1 MNIKWQVKFK
11 TLRGGCTLTVSIYDL
26 TYTGQPILLKG
37 GEQPFVTE
45 ESSDD
50 DPFTPIRTQTGHL
63 RIVDDGYAA
72 DGTTPFDWKAFVPQT
87 DHSRPVVMTDDD
99 DNVLWQGFMQAQDF
113 SGELYGNP
121 QEREFPVHCA
131 VSVMSSQQPS
141 TSSIQRRNFAYVIDL
156 IAATAEALSVQTVGF
171 DTFYVQGSTDAQTW
185 LLKQFEWMNVLK
197 EGDDGEDVAPQ
208 YNLYEILE
216 DICKFWGWT
225 CRTKGRTMYFTCADD
240 SDEQLFLTMTRAQLR
255 QMVLGNR
262 AGTLTDGFI
271 PATLQGDIFA
281 STDNDDMK
289 RRGPS
294 KATVKSDCNSQDT
307 IFEFAPPSVE
317 KLMDQTGYTWVAG
330 EESGTGYFTTTPI
343 RSFETAAMKG
353 TATQYGGFCRRQ
365 IYSTVEQDNP
375 TKEDM
380 MIVSQGYTYGSNVIQ
395 IQTKKAQ
402 NFTGGSI
409 KISGDIFIGEK
420 KWEWSDNDDF
430 IALHVGIGMTYQT
443 AKWFYVTINGDLIG
457 HTTASYGW
465 SSSQSMLQGKVSGGG
480 FKEIGNY
487 KKLLLL
493 GTAFYAFPGIP
504 CNDNLYGYVFIDIC
518 GMKNDIGDD
527 DEATTPKFDVGNLKI
542 TYSRDT
548 IYIPTGEGETRAR
561 TLDNPR
567 VNSLDY
573 TAVNTNGCGDEWNC
587 DCIYAS
593 DNNMEYGYGLI
604 INPADGSFVETVGY
618 GNQQEHPEQ
627 HLANRV
633 AAFWQSSKRQ
643 VVTELRTEAIPDVTP
658 RHRLTLETAWKFD
671 PIAISHDWRDDVT
684 TLTLLQ
690 STIS

>member
-11 TLRGGCTLTVSIYDL
+11 SLRAGTDYTVNIYDQ
-26 TYTGQPILLKG
+26 TYTGSPIRLKG
-37 GEQPFVTE
+37 GAQPFVTE
-45 ESSDD
+45 EDSDD
-50 DPFTPIRTQTGHL
+50 DPFTPIRIQTGHL
-63 RIVDDGYAA
+63 RIVDDGFAA
-72 DGTTPFDWKAFVPQT
+72 DGVTPFDWKDFVPMT
-87 DHSRPVVMTDDD
+87 DHSRPITLTDG
-99 DNVLWQGFMQAQDF
+99 NGTVCWQGFMQAQDF

-121 QEREFPVHCA
+121 QERDFPIHCA
-131 VSVMSSQQPS
+131 LSVMTSQQPS
-141 TSSIQRRNFAYVIDL
+141 TENIQRRNFAYVIDL
-156 IAATAEALSVQTVGF
+156 IAAAAEALSVQTVGF

-216 DICKFWGWT
+216 DICRFWGWT

-240 SDEQLFLTMTRAQLR
+240 QDEQLFLTMTRAQLR

-317 KLMDQTGYTWVAG
+317 KLMDQTGYRWVAG
-330 EESGTGYFTTTPI
+330 EEAGTGYFTTTPI
-343 RSFETAAMKG
+343 RSFDTLGMKG
-353 TATQYGGFCRRQ
+353 DATQKGGFCRRQ
-365 IYSTVEQDNP
+365 IYSDADSDSVAEKDMFTIDN
-375 TKEDM
+375 T
-380 MIVSQGYTYGSNVIQ
+380 GYDRNTPIISLQ
-395 IQTKKAQ
+395 SKKAM
-402 NFTGGSI
+402 NYTGGSLKI
-409 KISGDIFIGEK
+409 KGDVYVGTK
-420 KWEWSDNDDF
+420 RWDYNWANDLLWVR
-430 IALHVGIGMTYQT
+430 IGIGLTKAT
-443 AKWFYVTINGDLIG
+443 AKWFYVIGDEPVG
-457 HTTASYGW
+457 HITHRWQSTPVSFASW
-465 SSSQSMLQGKVSGGG
+465 VHNGG
-480 FKEIGNY
+480 FTGCNVMLAQCNY
-487 KKLLLL
+487 
-493 GTAFYAFPGIP
+493 IP
-504 CNDNLYGYVFIDIC
+504 CDDNLYGYLFIDIC
-518 GMKNDIGDD
+518 GMNMFYEHEETSFEIGDFVVD
-527 DEATTPKFDVGNLKI
+527 FTRDKTFFPTSTTDVRSRTMVEKRI
-542 TYSRDT
+542 T
-548 IYIPTGEGETRAR
+548 
-561 TLDNPR
+561 
-567 VNSLDY
+567 SLDY
-573 TAVNTNGCGDEWNC
+573 KAVNANASGDEWNC

-604 INPADGSFVETVGY
+604 INPSDGSFVETVGY

-633 AAFWQSSKRQ
+633 ATFWQSSKRQ
-643 VVTELRTEAIPDVTP
+643 VNAELRTDTIPDVTP

-671 PIAISHDWRDDVT
+671 PVAISRDWRDDVT

-690 STIS
+690 SHIS

>member
-1 MNIKWQVKFK
+1 MQIKWQVKFK
-11 TLRGGCTLTVSIYDL
+11 TLRGGRTLTVSIYDL

-37 GEQPFVTE
+37 GAQPFVTE

-72 DGTTPFDWKAFVPQT
+72 DGTTPFDWKEFVPQT
-87 DHSRPVVMTDDD
+87 DHSRPVVMTDENS
-99 DNVLWQGFMQAQDF
+99 NVLWQGFMQAQDF

-131 VSVMSSQQPS
+131 VSAMSSQQPS

-225 CRTKGRTMYFTCADD
+225 CRTQGRTMYFTCADD

-317 KLMDQTGYTWVAG
+317 KLMDATGYTWVAG
-330 EESGTGYFTTTPI
+330 EEAGTGYFTTTPI
-343 RSFETAAMKG
+343 RSFDTLGMKG
-353 TATQYGGFCRRQ
+353 DATQKGGFCRRQ
-365 IYSTVEQDNP
+365 IFSDADSDSVAEKDMFTIDN
-375 TKEDM
+375 T
-380 MIVSQGYTYGSNVIQ
+380 GYDRNTPIISLQ
-395 IQTKKAQ
+395 SKKAM
-402 NFTGGSI
+402 NYTGGSLKI
-409 KISGDIFIGEK
+409 KGDVYVGAK
-420 KWEWSDNDDF
+420 RWDYNWAND
-430 IALHVGIGMTYQT
+430 LLWVRVGIGLTRDT
-443 AKWFYVTINGDLIG
+443 AKWFYVIGDEPVG
-457 HTTASYGW
+457 HITHRW
-465 SSSQSMLQGKVSGGG
+465 QSTPDSFPSWVHNGG
-480 FKEIGNY
+480 FTGCNVVLAQCNY
-487 KKLLLL
+487 
-493 GTAFYAFPGIP
+493 IP
-504 CNDNLYGYVFIDIC
+504 CDDNLYGYLFIDID
-518 GMKNDIGDD
+518 GMNMFYEHEETSFEIGDFTVD
-527 DEATTPKFDVGNLKI
+527 FTRDATFFPTSTTDVR
-542 TYSRDT
+542 SRT
-548 IYIPTGEGETRAR
+548 MVEKRI
-561 TLDNPR
+561 
-567 VNSLDY
+567 NSLDY
-573 TAVNTNGCGDEWNC
+573 MAVNTNGCGNEWNA
-587 DCIYAS
+587 DMIYAS

-643 VVTELRTEAIPDVTP
+643 VAPELRTEVIPDVTP
-658 RHRLTLETAWKFD
+658 RHRLTLETTWKFD

-690 STIS
+690 SPIS

>member
-1 MNIKWQVKFK
+1 MQIKWQVKFK
-11 TLRGGCTLTVSIYDL
+11 TLRGGRTLTVSIYDL

-87 DHSRPVVMTDDD
+87 DHSRPVVLTDDD

-216 DICKFWGWT
+216 DICRFWGWT

-271 PATLQGDIFA
+271 PATLDGNIFA

-330 EESGTGYFTTTPI
+330 EEQGTGYFTTTPI
-343 RSFETAAMKG
+343 RSFDTLGMKG
-353 TATQYGGFCRRQ
+353 DATQKGGFCRRQ
-365 IYSTVEQDNP
+365 IYSDADSDSVAEKDMFTIDN
-375 TKEDM
+375 T
-380 MIVSQGYTYGSNVIQ
+380 GYDRNTPIISLQ
-395 IQTKKAQ
+395 SKKAM
-402 NFTGGSI
+402 NYTGGSLKI
-409 KISGDIFIGEK
+409 KGDVYVGTK
-420 KWEWSDNDDF
+420 RWDYNWANDLLWVR
-430 IALHVGIGMTYQT
+430 IGIGLTKAT
-443 AKWFYVTINGDLIG
+443 AKWFYVMGDEPVG
-457 HTTASYGW
+457 HITHRWQSTPASFASW
-465 SSSQSMLQGKVSGGG
+465 VHNGG
-480 FKEIGNY
+480 FTGCNVVLAQCNY
-487 KKLLLL
+487 
-493 GTAFYAFPGIP
+493 IP
-504 CNDNLYGYVFIDIC
+504 CDDNLYGYLFIDIC
-518 GMKNDIGDD
+518 GMNMFYEHEETSFEIGDFVVD
-527 DEATTPKFDVGNLKI
+527 FTRDKTFFPTSTTDVR
-542 TYSRDT
+542 SRT
-548 IYIPTGEGETRAR
+548 MVEKRI
-561 TLDNPR
+561 
-567 VNSLDY
+567 NSLDY
-573 TAVNTNGCGDEWNC
+573 MAVNTNGCGDEWNC

-604 INPADGSFVETVGY
+604 INPSDGSFVETVGY

-684 TLTLLQ
+684 TITLLQ
-690 STIS
+690 SPIS

>member
-1 MNIKWQVKFK
+1 MKIKWQVKFK
-11 TLRGGCTLTVSIYDL
+11 TLRGGRTLTVSIYDL
-26 TYTGQPILLKG
+26 TYTGEPILLKG
-37 GEQPFVTE
+37 GEEPFVTE

-99 DNVLWQGFMQAQDF
+99 GNVLWQGFMQAQDF

-156 IAATAEALSVQTVGF
+156 IAATAEALSVQSVGF

-216 DICKFWGWT
+216 DICRFWGWT
-225 CRTKGRTMYFTCADD
+225 CRTQGRTMYFTCADD

-317 KLMDQTGYTWVAG
+317 KLMDQTGYRWVAG
-330 EESGTGYFTTTPI
+330 DEQGTGYFTTTPI
-343 RSFETAAMKG
+343 RSFDTLGMKG
-353 TATQYGGFCRRQ
+353 DATQKGGFCRRQ
-365 IYSTVEQDNP
+365 IYSDADSDSVAEKDMFTIDN
-375 TKEDM
+375 T
-380 MIVSQGYTYGSNVIQ
+380 GYDRNTPIISLQ
-395 IQTKKAQ
+395 SKKAM
-402 NFTGGSI
+402 NYTGGSLKI
-409 KISGDIFIGEK
+409 KGDVYVGTK
-420 KWEWSDNDDF
+420 RWDYNWANDLLWVR
-430 IALHVGIGMTYQT
+430 IGIGLTKAT
-443 AKWFYVTINGDLIG
+443 AKWFYVIGDEPVG
-457 HTTASYGW
+457 HITHRWQSNPASFASW
-465 SSSQSMLQGKVSGGG
+465 VHNGG
-480 FKEIGNY
+480 FTGCNVVLAQCNY
-487 KKLLLL
+487 
-493 GTAFYAFPGIP
+493 IP
-504 CNDNLYGYVFIDIC
+504 CDDNLYGYLFIDIC
-518 GMKNDIGDD
+518 GMNMFYEHEETSFEIGDFEVD
-527 DEATTPKFDVGNLKI
+527 FTRDKTFFPTSTTDVRSRTMVEKRI
-542 TYSRDT
+542 T
-548 IYIPTGEGETRAR
+548 
-561 TLDNPR
+561 
-567 VNSLDY
+567 SLDY
-573 TAVNTNGCGDEWNC
+573 KAVNTNGCGNEWNC
-587 DCIYAS
+587 DLIYAS

-604 INPADGSFVETVGY
+604 INPSDGSFVETVGY

-684 TLTLLQ
+684 TLTLIQ
-690 STIS
+690 SPIS

>member
-11 TLRGGCTLTVSIYDL
+11 TLRGGRTLTVSIYDL

-37 GEQPFVTE
+37 GAQPFVTE

-87 DHSRPVVMTDDD
+87 DHSRPVVLTDDGG
-99 DNVLWQGFMQAQDF
+99 NVLWQGFMQAQDF

-156 IAATAEALSVQTVGF
+156 IAATAEALSVQSVGF

-197 EGDDGEDVAPQ
+197 EDENNDVAPQ

-225 CRTKGRTMYFTCADD
+225 CRTQGRTMYFTCADD
-240 SDEQLFLTMTRAQLR
+240 SDEQLFLKMTRAQLR
-255 QMVLGNR
+255 QMVTGTA

-294 KATVKSDCNSQDT
+294 KATVKADCNSQDT

-317 KLMDQTGYTWVAG
+317 KLMDATGYHWVAG
-330 EESGTGYFTTTPI
+330 EELGTGYFTTTPI
-343 RSFETAAMKG
+343 RSFDTLGMKG
-353 TATQYGGFCRRQ
+353 EATQKGGFCRRQ
-365 IYSTVEQDNP
+365 IYSDADSDSVAEKDMFTIDN
-375 TKEDM
+375 T
-380 MIVSQGYTYGSNVIQ
+380 GYDRNTPIISLQ
-395 IQTKKAQ
+395 SKKAM
-402 NFTGGSI
+402 NYTGGSLKI
-409 KISGDIFIGEK
+409 KGDVYVGAK
-420 KWEWSDNDDF
+420 RWDYNWAND
-430 IALHVGIGMTYQT
+430 LLWVRVGIGLTRAT
-443 AKWFYVTINGDLIG
+443 AKWFYVMGDEPVG
-457 HTTASYGW
+457 HITHRWQSTPASFASW
-465 SSSQSMLQGKVSGGG
+465 VHNGG
-480 FKEIGNY
+480 FTGCNVVLAQCNY
-487 KKLLLL
+487 
-493 GTAFYAFPGIP
+493 IP
-504 CNDNLYGYVFIDIC
+504 CDDNLYGYLFIDID
-518 GMKNDIGDD
+518 GMNMFYEHEETSFEIGDFEVD
-527 DEATTPKFDVGNLKI
+527 FTRDATFFPTSTTDVR
-542 TYSRDT
+542 SRT
-548 IYIPTGEGETRAR
+548 MVEKRI
-561 TLDNPR
+561 
-567 VNSLDY
+567 NSLDY
-573 TAVNTNGCGDEWNC
+573 MAVNTNGCGNEWNA
-587 DCIYAS
+587 DMIYAS

-604 INPADGSFVETVGY
+604 INPSDGSFVETVGY

-671 PIAISHDWRDDVT
+671 PIAISHNWRDDVT

-690 STIS
+690 SPIN

>member
-1 MNIKWQVKFK
+1 MQIKWQVKFK
-11 TLRGGCTLTVSIYDL
+11 TLRGGRTLTVSIYDL
-26 TYTGQPILLKG
+26 TYTGEPILLKG

-87 DHSRPVVMTDDD
+87 DHSRPVVLTDDGG
-99 DNVLWQGFMQAQDF
+99 NVLWQGFMQAQDF

-156 IAATAEALSVQTVGF
+156 IAATAEALSVQSVGF

-197 EGDDGEDVAPQ
+197 EDDNNDVAPQ

-294 KATVKSDCNSQDT
+294 KATVKADCNSQDT

-317 KLMDQTGYTWVAG
+317 KLMDATGYHWVAG
-330 EESGTGYFTTTPI
+330 EEMGTGYFTTTPI
-343 RSFETAAMKG
+343 RSFDTLGMKG
-353 TATQYGGFCRRQ
+353 DATQKGGFCRRQ
-365 IYSTVEQDNP
+365 IYSDADSDSVAEKDMFTIDN
-375 TKEDM
+375 T
-380 MIVSQGYTYGSNVIQ
+380 GYDRNTPIISLQ
-395 IQTKKAQ
+395 SKKAM
-402 NFTGGSI
+402 NYTGGSLKI
-409 KISGDIFIGEK
+409 KGDVYVGAK
-420 KWEWSDNDDF
+420 RWDYNWAND
-430 IALHVGIGMTYQT
+430 LLWVRVGIGLTRAT
-443 AKWFYVTINGDLIG
+443 AKWFYVMGDEPQG
-457 HTTASYGW
+457 HITHRWQSTPFAFASW
-465 SSSQSMLQGKVSGGG
+465 VHNGG
-480 FKEIGNY
+480 FTGCNVVLAQCNY
-487 KKLLLL
+487 
-493 GTAFYAFPGIP
+493 IP
-504 CNDNLYGYVFIDIC
+504 CDDNLYGYLFIDID
-518 GMKNDIGDD
+518 GMNMFYEHEETSFEIGDFEVNFTRD
-527 DEATTPKFDVGNLKI
+527 ATFFPTSTTDVR
-542 TYSRDT
+542 SRT
-548 IYIPTGEGETRAR
+548 MVEKRI
-561 TLDNPR
+561 
-567 VNSLDY
+567 NSLDY
-573 TAVNTNGCGDEWNC
+573 MAVNTNGCGNEWNA
-587 DCIYAS
+587 DMIYAS

-604 INPADGSFVETVGY
+604 INPSDGSFVATVGY

-633 AAFWQSSKRQ
+633 AVFWQSSKRQ

-658 RHRLTLETAWKFD
+658 RHRLTLETNWKFD
-671 PIAISHDWRDDVT
+671 PIAIGHEWRDDVT

-690 STIS
+690 SPIS

>member
-1 MNIKWQVKFK
+1 MQIKWQVKFK
-11 TLRGGCTLTVSIYDL
+11 TLRGGRTLTVSIYDL

-87 DHSRPVVMTDDD
+87 DHSRPVVLTDDD
-99 DNVLWQGFMQAQDF
+99 GNVLWQGFMQAQDF

-216 DICKFWGWT
+216 DICRFWGWT

-271 PATLQGDIFA
+271 PATLEGNIFA

-317 KLMDQTGYTWVAG
+317 KLMDATGYTWVAG

-343 RSFETAAMKG
+343 RSFDTLGMKG
-353 TATQYGGFCRRQ
+353 DATQKGGFCRRQ
-365 IYSTVEQDNP
+365 IYSDADSDSVSEKDMFTIDN
-375 TKEDM
+375 T
-380 MIVSQGYTYGSNVIQ
+380 GYDRNTPIISLQ
-395 IQTKKAQ
+395 SKKAM
-402 NFTGGSI
+402 NYTGGSLKI
-409 KISGDIFIGEK
+409 KGDVYVGTK
-420 KWEWSDNDDF
+420 RWDYNWANDLLWVR
-430 IALHVGIGMTYQT
+430 IGIGLTKAT
-443 AKWFYVTINGDLIG
+443 AKWFYVIGDEPVG
-457 HTTASYGW
+457 HITHRWQSTPASFASW
-465 SSSQSMLQGKVSGGG
+465 VHNGG
-480 FKEIGNY
+480 FTGCNVVLAQCNY
-487 KKLLLL
+487 
-493 GTAFYAFPGIP
+493 IP
-504 CNDNLYGYVFIDIC
+504 CDDNLYGYLFIDIC
-518 GMKNDIGDD
+518 GMNMFYEHEETSFEIGDFVVD
-527 DEATTPKFDVGNLKI
+527 FTRDKTFFPTSTTDVR
-542 TYSRDT
+542 SRT
-548 IYIPTGEGETRAR
+548 MVEKRI
-561 TLDNPR
+561 
-567 VNSLDY
+567 NSLDY
-573 TAVNTNGCGDEWNC
+573 KAVNTNGCGNEWNA
-587 DCIYAS
+587 DLIYAS

-604 INPADGSFVETVGY
+604 INPSDGSFVETVGY

-690 STIS
+690 SPIS

>member
-11 TLRGGCTLTVSIYDL
+11 TLRGGRTLTVSIYDL
-26 TYTGQPILLKG
+26 TYTGEPILLKG
-37 GEQPFVTE
+37 GEEPFVTE

-87 DHSRPVVMTDDD
+87 DHSRPVVLTDDNN
-99 DNVLWQGFMQAQDF
+99 NVLWQGFMQAQDF

-216 DICKFWGWT
+216 DICRFWGWT

-294 KATVKSDCNSQDT
+294 KATVKADCNSQDT

-317 KLMDQTGYTWVAG
+317 KLMDQTGYRWVAG
-330 EESGTGYFTTTPI
+330 EEQGTGYFTTTPI
-343 RSFETAAMKG
+343 RSFDTLGMKG
-353 TATQYGGFCRRQ
+353 DATQKGGFCRRQ
-365 IYSTVEQDNP
+365 IYSDADSDSVAEKDMFTIDN
-375 TKEDM
+375 T
-380 MIVSQGYTYGSNVIQ
+380 GYDRNTPIISLQ
-395 IQTKKAQ
+395 SKKAM
-402 NFTGGSI
+402 NYTGGSLKI
-409 KISGDIFIGEK
+409 KGDVYVGTK
-420 KWEWSDNDDF
+420 RWDYNWANDLLWVR
-430 IALHVGIGMTYQT
+430 IGIGLTKAT
-443 AKWFYVTINGDLIG
+443 AKWFYVIGDEPVG
-457 HTTASYGW
+457 HITHRWQSTPASW
-465 SSSQSMLQGKVSGGG
+465 VHNGG
-480 FKEIGNY
+480 FTGCNVVLAQCNY
-487 KKLLLL
+487 
-493 GTAFYAFPGIP
+493 IP
-504 CNDNLYGYVFIDIC
+504 CDDNLYGYLFIDIN
-518 GMKNDIGDD
+518 GMNMFYEHEETSFEIGDFEVD
-527 DEATTPKFDVGNLKI
+527 FTRDKTFFPTSTTDVRSRTMVEKRI
-542 TYSRDT
+542 T
-548 IYIPTGEGETRAR
+548 
-561 TLDNPR
+561 
-567 VNSLDY
+567 SLDY
-573 TAVNTNGCGDEWNC
+573 KAVNTNGCGNEWNA
-587 DCIYAS
+587 DLIYAS
-593 DNNMEYGYGLI
+593 DNNMKYGYGLI
-604 INPADGSFVETVGY
+604 INPSDGSFVETVGY

-671 PIAISHDWRDDVT
+671 PIAISHDWRDDIT
-684 TLTLLQ
+684 TITLLQ
-690 STIS
+690 SPIS

>member
-1 MNIKWQVKFK
+1 MQIKWQVKFK
-11 TLRGGCTLTVSIYDL
+11 TLRGGRTLTVSIYDL
-26 TYTGQPILLKG
+26 TYTGEPILLKG

-87 DHSRPVVMTDDD
+87 DHSRPVVLTDDD

-216 DICKFWGWT
+216 DICRFWGWT
-225 CRTKGRTMYFTCADD
+225 CRTKGRTMYFMCADD
-240 SDEQLFLTMTRAQLR
+240 SDEQMFLTMTRAQLR

-317 KLMDQTGYTWVAG
+317 KLMDATGYRWVAG
-330 EESGTGYFTTTPI
+330 EEAGTGYFTTTPI
-343 RSFETAAMKG
+343 RSFDTLGMKG
-353 TATQYGGFCRRQ
+353 DATQKGGFCRRQ
-365 IYSTVEQDNP
+365 IYSDADSDSVSEKDMFTIDN
-375 TKEDM
+375 T
-380 MIVSQGYTYGSNVIQ
+380 GYDRNTPIISLQ
-395 IQTKKAQ
+395 SKKAM
-402 NFTGGSI
+402 NYTGGSLKI
-409 KISGDIFIGEK
+409 KGDVYVGTK
-420 KWEWSDNDDF
+420 RWDYNWANDLLWVR
-430 IALHVGIGMTYQT
+430 IGIGLTKAT
-443 AKWFYVTINGDLIG
+443 AKWFYVIGDEPVG
-457 HTTASYGW
+457 HITHRWQSTPASFASW
-465 SSSQSMLQGKVSGGG
+465 VHNGG
-480 FKEIGNY
+480 FTGCNVVLAQCNY
-487 KKLLLL
+487 
-493 GTAFYAFPGIP
+493 IP
-504 CNDNLYGYVFIDIC
+504 CDDNLYGYLFIDIC
-518 GMKNDIGDD
+518 GMNMFYEHEETSFEIGDFVVD
-527 DEATTPKFDVGNLKI
+527 FTRDKTFFPTSTTDVR
-542 TYSRDT
+542 SRT
-548 IYIPTGEGETRAR
+548 MVEKRI
-561 TLDNPR
+561 
-567 VNSLDY
+567 NSLDY
-573 TAVNTNGCGDEWNC
+573 KAVNTNGCGNEWNA
-587 DCIYAS
+587 DLIYAS

-604 INPADGSFVETVGY
+604 INPSDGSFVETVGY

-684 TLTLLQ
+684 TLTLHQ
-690 STIS
+690 SPIS

>member
-1 MNIKWQVKFK
+1 MKIKWQVKFK
-11 TLRGGCTLTVSIYDL
+11 TLRGGRTLTVSIYDL
-26 TYTGQPILLKG
+26 TYTGEPILLKG
-37 GEQPFVTE
+37 GEEPFVTE

-87 DHSRPVVMTDDD
+87 DHSRPVVLTDDGG
-99 DNVLWQGFMQAQDF
+99 NVLWQGFMQAQDF

-156 IAATAEALSVQTVGF
+156 IAATAEALSVQSVGF
-171 DTFYVQGSTDAQTW
+171 DTFYVQGSTDAQSW

-216 DICKFWGWT
+216 DICRFWGWT

-317 KLMDQTGYTWVAG
+317 KLMDQTGYRWVAG
-330 EESGTGYFTTTPI
+330 EEAGTGYFTTTPI
-343 RSFETAAMKG
+343 RSFDTLGMKG
-353 TATQYGGFCRRQ
+353 EATQKGGFCRRQ
-365 IYSTVEQDNP
+365 IYSDADSDSVAEKDMFTIDN
-375 TKEDM
+375 T
-380 MIVSQGYTYGSNVIQ
+380 GYDRNTPIISLQ
-395 IQTKKAQ
+395 SKKAM
-402 NFTGGSI
+402 NYTGGSLKI
-409 KISGDIFIGEK
+409 KGDVYVGTK
-420 KWEWSDNDDF
+420 RWDYNWANDLLWVR
-430 IALHVGIGMTYQT
+430 IGIGLTKAT
-443 AKWFYVTINGDLIG
+443 AKWFYVIGDEPVG
-457 HTTASYGW
+457 HITHRWQSTPASFASW
-465 SSSQSMLQGKVSGGG
+465 VHNGG
-480 FKEIGNY
+480 FTGCNVVLAQCNY
-487 KKLLLL
+487 
-493 GTAFYAFPGIP
+493 IP
-504 CNDNLYGYVFIDIC
+504 CDDNLYGYLFIDID
-518 GMKNDIGDD
+518 GMNMFYEHEETSFEIGDFEVD
-527 DEATTPKFDVGNLKI
+527 FTRDKTFFPTSTTDVR
-542 TYSRDT
+542 SRT
-548 IYIPTGEGETRAR
+548 MVEKRI
-561 TLDNPR
+561 
-567 VNSLDY
+567 NSLDY
-573 TAVNTNGCGDEWNC
+573 KAVNTNGCGNEWNA
-587 DCIYAS
+587 DLIYAS

-604 INPADGSFVETVGY
+604 INPSDGSFVETVGY

-671 PIAISHDWRDDVT
+671 PVAISHDWRDDIT
-684 TLTLLQ
+684 TITLLQ
-690 STIS
+690 SPIS

>member
-11 TLRGGCTLTVSIYDL
+11 TLRGGRTLTVSIYDL

-37 GEQPFVTE
+37 GEEPFVTE

-87 DHSRPVVMTDDD
+87 DHSRPVVLTDDD
-99 DNVLWQGFMQAQDF
+99 GNVLWQGFMQAQDF

-156 IAATAEALSVQTVGF
+156 IAATAEALSVQSVGF
-171 DTFYVQGSTDAQTW
+171 DTFYVQGSTDAQSW

-197 EGDDGEDVAPQ
+197 EDDNNDVAPQ

-240 SDEQLFLTMTRAQLR
+240 SDEQLFLKMTRAQLR

-294 KATVKSDCNSQDT
+294 KATVKADCNNQDT

-317 KLMDQTGYTWVAG
+317 KLMDATGYRWVAG
-330 EESGTGYFTTTPI
+330 EEAGTGYFTTTPI
-343 RSFETAAMKG
+343 RSFDTLGMKG
-353 TATQYGGFCRRQ
+353 DATQKGGFCRRQ
-365 IYSTVEQDNP
+365 IYSDADSDSVAEKDMFTIDN
-375 TKEDM
+375 T
-380 MIVSQGYTYGSNVIQ
+380 GYNRDTPIISLQ
-395 IQTKKAQ
+395 SKKAM
-402 NFTGGSI
+402 NYTGGSLKI
-409 KISGDIFIGEK
+409 KGDVYVGAK
-420 KWEWSDNDDF
+420 RWDYNWANDLLWVR
-430 IALHVGIGMTYQT
+430 IGIGLTRAT
-443 AKWFYVTINGDLIG
+443 AKWFYVMGDEPVG
-457 HTTASYGW
+457 HITHRWQSAPASFASW
-465 SSSQSMLQGKVSGGG
+465 VHNGG
-480 FKEIGNY
+480 FTGCNVVLAQCNY
-487 KKLLLL
+487 
-493 GTAFYAFPGIP
+493 IP
-504 CNDNLYGYVFIDIC
+504 CDDNLYGYLFIDID
-518 GMKNDIGDD
+518 GMNMFYEHEETSFEIGDFEVD
-527 DEATTPKFDVGNLKI
+527 FTRDATFFPTSTTDVR
-542 TYSRDT
+542 SRT
-548 IYIPTGEGETRAR
+548 MVEKRI
-561 TLDNPR
+561 
-567 VNSLDY
+567 NSLDY
-573 TAVNTNGCGDEWNC
+573 MAVNTNGCGNEWNA
-587 DCIYAS
+587 DLIYAS

-604 INPADGSFVETVGY
+604 INPSDGSFVETVGY

-690 STIS
+690 SPIN

>member
-1 MNIKWQVKFK
+1 MQIKWQVKFK
-11 TLRGGCTLTVSIYDL
+11 TLRGGRTLTVSIYDL
-26 TYTGQPILLKG
+26 TYTGEPILLKG

-87 DHSRPVVMTDDD
+87 DHSRPVVLTDDD

-216 DICKFWGWT
+216 DICRFWGWT
-225 CRTKGRTMYFTCADD
+225 CRTKGRTMYFMCADD
-240 SDEQLFLTMTRAQLR
+240 SDEQMFLTMTRAQLR

-317 KLMDQTGYTWVAG
+317 KLMDATGYRWVAG
-330 EESGTGYFTTTPI
+330 EEAGTGYFTTTPI
-343 RSFETAAMKG
+343 RSFDTLGMKG
-353 TATQYGGFCRRQ
+353 DATQKGGFCRRQ
-365 IYSTVEQDNP
+365 IYSDADSDSVSEKDMFTIDN
-375 TKEDM
+375 T
-380 MIVSQGYTYGSNVIQ
+380 GYDRNTPIISLQ
-395 IQTKKAQ
+395 SKKAM
-402 NFTGGSI
+402 NYTGGSLKI
-409 KISGDIFIGEK
+409 KGDVYVGTK
-420 KWEWSDNDDF
+420 RWDYNWANDLLWVR
-430 IALHVGIGMTYQT
+430 IGIGLTKAT
-443 AKWFYVTINGDLIG
+443 AKWFYVIGDEPVG
-457 HTTASYGW
+457 HITHRWQSTPASFASW
-465 SSSQSMLQGKVSGGG
+465 VHNGG
-480 FKEIGNY
+480 FTGCNVVLAQCNY
-487 KKLLLL
+487 
-493 GTAFYAFPGIP
+493 IP
-504 CNDNLYGYVFIDIC
+504 CDDNLYGYLFIDIC
-518 GMKNDIGDD
+518 GMNMFYEHEETSFEIGDFVVD
-527 DEATTPKFDVGNLKI
+527 FTRDKTFFPTSTTDVR
-542 TYSRDT
+542 SRT
-548 IYIPTGEGETRAR
+548 MVEKRI
-561 TLDNPR
+561 
-567 VNSLDY
+567 NSLDY
-573 TAVNTNGCGDEWNC
+573 KAVNTNGCGNEWNA
-587 DCIYAS
+587 DLIYAS

-604 INPADGSFVETVGY
+604 INPSDGSFVETVGY

-690 STIS
+690 SHIS

>member
-1 MNIKWQVKFK
+1 MKIKWQVKFK
-11 TLRGGCTLTVSIYDL
+11 TLRGGRTLTVSIYDL
-26 TYTGQPILLKG
+26 TYTGEPILLKG
-37 GEQPFVTE
+37 GEEPFVTE

-99 DNVLWQGFMQAQDF
+99 GNVLWQGFMQAQDF

-156 IAATAEALSVQTVGF
+156 IAATAEALSVQSVGF

-216 DICKFWGWT
+216 DICRFWGWT
-225 CRTKGRTMYFTCADD
+225 CRTQGRTMYFTCADD

-317 KLMDQTGYTWVAG
+317 KLMDQTGYRWVAG
-330 EESGTGYFTTTPI
+330 DEQGTGYFTTTPI
-343 RSFETAAMKG
+343 RSFDTLGMKG
-353 TATQYGGFCRRQ
+353 DATQKGGFCRRQ
-365 IYSTVEQDNP
+365 IYSDADSDSVAEKDMFTIDN
-375 TKEDM
+375 T
-380 MIVSQGYTYGSNVIQ
+380 GYDRNTPIISLQ
-395 IQTKKAQ
+395 SKKAM
-402 NFTGGSI
+402 NYTGGSLKI
-409 KISGDIFIGEK
+409 KGDVYVGTK
-420 KWEWSDNDDF
+420 RWDYNWANDLLWVR
-430 IALHVGIGMTYQT
+430 IGIGLTKAT
-443 AKWFYVTINGDLIG
+443 AKWFYVIGDEPVG
-457 HTTASYGW
+457 HITHRWQSNPASFASW
-465 SSSQSMLQGKVSGGG
+465 VHNGG
-480 FKEIGNY
+480 FTGCNVVLAQCNY
-487 KKLLLL
+487 
-493 GTAFYAFPGIP
+493 IP
-504 CNDNLYGYVFIDIC
+504 CDDNLYGYLFIDIC
-518 GMKNDIGDD
+518 GMNMFYEHEETSFEIGDFEVD
-527 DEATTPKFDVGNLKI
+527 FTRDKTFFPTSTTDVRSRTMVEKRI
-542 TYSRDT
+542 T
-548 IYIPTGEGETRAR
+548 
-561 TLDNPR
+561 
-567 VNSLDY
+567 SLDY
-573 TAVNTNGCGDEWNC
+573 KAVNTNGCGNEWNC
-587 DCIYAS
+587 DLIYAS

-604 INPADGSFVETVGY
+604 INPSDSSFVETVGY

-684 TLTLLQ
+684 TLTLIQ
-690 STIS
+690 SPIS

>member
-11 TLRGGCTLTVSIYDL
+11 TLRGGRTLTVSIYDL

-37 GEQPFVTE
+37 GAQPFVAE

-87 DHSRPVVMTDDD
+87 DHSRPVVLTDDGG
-99 DNVLWQGFMQAQDF
+99 NVLWQGFMQAQDF

-156 IAATAEALSVQTVGF
+156 IAATAEALSVQSVGF

-197 EGDDGEDVAPQ
+197 EDDNNDVAPQ

-225 CRTKGRTMYFTCADD
+225 CRTQGRTMYFTCADD
-240 SDEQLFLTMTRAQLR
+240 SDEQLFLKMTRAQLR
-255 QMVLGNR
+255 QMVLGTA

-294 KATVKSDCNSQDT
+294 KATVKADCNSQDT

-317 KLMDQTGYTWVAG
+317 KLMDATGYHWVAG
-330 EESGTGYFTTTPI
+330 EELGTGYFTTTPI
-343 RSFETAAMKG
+343 RSFDTLGMKG
-353 TATQYGGFCRRQ
+353 DATQKGGFCRRQ
-365 IYSTVEQDNP
+365 IYSDADSDSVAEKDMFTIDN
-375 TKEDM
+375 T
-380 MIVSQGYTYGSNVIQ
+380 GYDRNTPIISLQ
-395 IQTKKAQ
+395 SKKAM
-402 NFTGGSI
+402 NYTGGSLKI
-409 KISGDIFIGEK
+409 KGDVYVGAK
-420 KWEWSDNDDF
+420 RWDYNWAND
-430 IALHVGIGMTYQT
+430 LLWVRVGIGLTKAT
-443 AKWFYVTINGDLIG
+443 AKWFYVMGDEPVG
-457 HTTASYGW
+457 HITHRWQSTPASFASW
-465 SSSQSMLQGKVSGGG
+465 VHNGG
-480 FKEIGNY
+480 FTGCNVVLAQCNY
-487 KKLLLL
+487 
-493 GTAFYAFPGIP
+493 IP
-504 CNDNLYGYVFIDIC
+504 CDDNLYGYLFIDID
-518 GMKNDIGDD
+518 GMNMFYEHEETSFEIGDFEVD
-527 DEATTPKFDVGNLKI
+527 FTRDATFFPTSTTDVR
-542 TYSRDT
+542 SRT
-548 IYIPTGEGETRAR
+548 MVEKRI
-561 TLDNPR
+561 
-567 VNSLDY
+567 NSLDY
-573 TAVNTNGCGDEWNC
+573 MAVNTNGCGNEWNA
-587 DCIYAS
+587 DMIYAS

-604 INPADGSFVETVGY
+604 INPSDGSFVETVGY

-684 TLTLLQ
+684 MLTLLQ
-690 STIS
+690 SPIN

>member
-1 MNIKWQVKFK
+1 MQIKWQVKFK
-11 TLRGGCTLTVSIYDL
+11 TLRGGRTLTVSIYDL
-26 TYTGQPILLKG
+26 TYTGEPILLKG

-72 DGTTPFDWKAFVPQT
+72 DGVTPFDWKAFVPQT

-271 PATLQGDIFA
+271 PATLEGNIFA

-317 KLMDQTGYTWVAG
+317 KLMDATGYRWVAG
-330 EESGTGYFTTTPI
+330 EELGTGYFTTTPI
-343 RSFETAAMKG
+343 RSFDTLGMKG
-353 TATQYGGFCRRQ
+353 DATQKGGFCRRQ
-365 IYSTVEQDNP
+365 IYSDADSDSVAEKDMFTIDN
-375 TKEDM
+375 T
-380 MIVSQGYTYGSNVIQ
+380 GYDRNTPIISLQ
-395 IQTKKAQ
+395 SKKAM
-402 NFTGGSI
+402 NYTGGSLKI
-409 KISGDIFIGEK
+409 KGDVYVGTK
-420 KWEWSDNDDF
+420 RWDYNWAND
-430 IALHVGIGMTYQT
+430 LLWVRVGIGLTRDT
-443 AKWFYVTINGDLIG
+443 AKWFYVIGDEPVG
-457 HTTASYGW
+457 HITHRWQSTPASFASW
-465 SSSQSMLQGKVSGGG
+465 VHNGG
-480 FKEIGNY
+480 FTGCNVVLAQCNY
-487 KKLLLL
+487 
-493 GTAFYAFPGIP
+493 IP
-504 CNDNLYGYVFIDIC
+504 CDDNLYGYLFIDIN
-518 GMKNDIGDD
+518 GMNMFYEHEETSFEIGDFEVD
-527 DEATTPKFDVGNLKI
+527 FTRDKTFFPTSTTDVR
-542 TYSRDT
+542 SRT
-548 IYIPTGEGETRAR
+548 MVEKRI
-561 TLDNPR
+561 
-567 VNSLDY
+567 NSLDY
-573 TAVNTNGCGDEWNC
+573 MAVNTNGCGDEWNA
-587 DCIYAS
+587 DMIYAS

>member
-1 MNIKWQVKFK
+1 MRIKWQVKFK
-11 TLRGGCTLTVSIYDL
+11 TLRGRRTLTVSIYDL
-26 TYTGQPILLKG
+26 TYTGEPILLKG
-37 GEQPFVTE
+37 GAQPFVTE

-87 DHSRPVVMTDDD
+87 DHSRPVVLTDDD
-99 DNVLWQGFMQAQDF
+99 GNVLWQGFMQAQDF

-216 DICKFWGWT
+216 DICRFWGWT

-294 KATVKSDCNSQDT
+294 KATVKADCNKQDT

-317 KLMDQTGYTWVAG
+317 KLMDQTGYRWVAG
-330 EESGTGYFTTTPI
+330 EEQGTGYFTTTPI
-343 RSFETAAMKG
+343 RAFETAAMKG
-353 TATQYGGFCRRQ
+353 TANQYGGFCRRQ
-365 IYSTVEQDNP
+365 IYSDPETDNP

-380 MIVSQGYTYGSNVIQ
+380 MIVTEGYTYGQPVIQ
-395 IQTKKAQ
+395 LQTKKAM

-409 KISGDIFIGEK
+409 KISGDIFVGEK
-420 KWEWSDNDDF
+420 KWEWTDGDDF
-430 IALHVGIGMTYQT
+430 IALHFGIGMTRET
-443 AKWFYVTINGDLIG
+443 AKWYYVKINGDYIM
-457 HTTASYGW
+457 TTTVEYGW
-465 SSSQSMLQGKVSGGG
+465 MSLPFMLQGLVQSNM
-480 FKEIGNY
+480 FKEIGNCKDISLALAKAMY
-487 KKLLLL
+487 
-493 GTAFYAFPGIP
+493 PGIP
-504 CNDNLYGYVFIDIC
+504 CNQYLYGYIFIDIL
-518 GMKNDIGDD
+518 GMKNDVKDD
-527 DEATTPKFDVGNLKI
+527 DAAITPKFEVGNLKI
-542 TYSRDT
+542 TYSRDS
-548 IYIPTGEGETRAR
+548 IYIPTASGEPRAR

-567 VNSLDY
+567 ISSLDY
-573 TAVNTNGCGDEWNC
+573 KAVNTNGCGNEWNA
-587 DCIYAS
+587 DLIYAS

-604 INPADGSFVETVGY
+604 INPSDGSFVETVGY

-643 VVTELRTEAIPDVTP
+643 VVTELRTEVIPDVTP

-671 PIAISHDWRDDVT
+671 PVAISHDWRDDVT

-690 STIS
+690 SPIS